1 MLDHLGSL
9 SILTYRRFRVV
20 NTSEVQCR
28 GEIDRGE
35 GNEEGGPKSQTMRS
49 PKEAP
54 EEKAQTQL
62 VSYEVRILT

>member
-9 SILTYRRFRVV
+9 SILTYRQFQVV
-20 NTSEVQCR
+20 STSEVQCR

-35 GNEEGGPKSQTMRS
+35 GNEEGGPKSRTMRS

-54 EEKAQTQL
+54 EEKAQT
-62 VSYEVRILT
+62 